1 MPRFPASLSGAC
13 LTSPTPVHED
23 YATYFVPPDIAME
36 SDNHR
41 SSIENGDSPDSP
53 HLETVPV
60 VPQST
65 PKKDTFDPFLYR
77 PFGLEPE
84 DNPREHPW
92 PVPMLQIIEP
102 TPPSSVNGDTLSASS
117 IHEEPIATGS
127 RESSVTPLRKFSR
140 PEDVS
145 SHGRVSEDFTKKA
158 RISEEKPK
166 SETVATPKER
176 SYKKRRQFS
185 SREKQADAEELGRSL
200 DVKRLDV
207 MESKWLQNLD
217 DNSREIVTL
226 MSGVT
231 GLESENMDASF
242 RWMQVGR
249 NHLPSRRLIDIRTV
263 TSSVR
268 QLRSLSSLSR

>member
-1 MPRFPASLSGAC
+1 MATSRFRLRS
-13 LTSPTPVHED
+13 SPTPVHED

-53 HLETVPV
+53 HLETVQV

-65 PKKDTFDPFLYR
+65 SRKDTFDPFTYK
-77 PFGLEPE
+77 PFGLAPE
-84 DNPREHPW
+84 DNPKEHPW
-92 PVPMLQIIEP
+92 PVPILDLIEP
-102 TPPSSVNGDTLSASS
+102 TPPSSVNGDTVSASS

-127 RESSVTPLRKFSR
+127 RESSVTPLRKSPR

-145 SHGRVSEDFTKKA
+145 SHVRVSEDFTKKA
-158 RISEEKPK
+158 RNSEEKPK
-166 SETVATPKER
+166 SETVATPKEKPN
-176 SYKKRRQFS
+176 KKRRQFS
-185 SREKQADAEELGRSL
+185 SREKQADAEELSRNL
-200 DVKRLDV
+200 NVKCLDV
-207 MESKWLQNLD
+207 MQSKWLQDPD

-226 MSGVT
+226 TSEVT

-249 NHLPSRRLIDIRTV
+249 NPLPSRRLIDIRTV

-268 QLRSLSSLSR
+268 QLRSLLSLSK